1 MKCDGVETEY
11 SRIGSFSAV
20 LRLLGV
26 VETSYTETALL
37 LGVGAPVRPGSTL
50 WCCVCWAVYFLFRS
64 GSSPEKEGSFGIG
77 VVRGSWGGCWGA
89 GMGCGVVWGWRAGC
103 GGGVWELGVCVCVG
117 GGDGSG
123 VWCGGG
129 WGEWLE
135 IVFLA
140 VGVPFVL
147 VSFLFALCFD
157 MSVEERGDFSGDSV
171 LSLDFFGVFSL
182 LKVSVIARLLKMNR
196 V

>member
-1 MKCDGVETEY
+1 MRGDLGVE
-11 SRIGSFSAV
+11 
-20 LRLLGV
+20 
-26 VETSYTETALL
+26 
-37 LGVGAPVRPGSTL
+37 
-50 WCCVCWAVYFLFRS
+50 
-64 GSSPEKEGSFGIG
+64 
-77 VVRGSWGGCWGA
+77 
-89 GMGCGVVWGWRAGC
+89 
-103 GGGVWELGVCVCVG
+103 GGVWRWGLGVECVCVCVCVG

-147 VSFLFALCFD
+147 ISFLFALCFD

-171 LSLDFFGVFSL
+171 LSLNFFWVFSL
-182 LKVSVIARLLKMNR
+182 LKVFVIARLLKKNR